1 MTGRAIVWIK
11 RSQGRTHFLIPSS
24 SRPTQSH
31 VGVDPPLFQSTQ
43 ICETT
48 QKPPSALFSCHSKIS
63 RHTSW
68 DPRFFFSVPPHQAAA
83 RVHALPE
90 IATCD
95 QSFCSVSTYTQCPL
109 PLSSQYL
116 CLGLAGGGEP
126 LLLLL
131 LLLQRRHSKQP
142 KPWSR
147 QTSEPRR
154 RTLGG
159 LRRRR
164 GHFTGRVPP

>member
-31 VGVDPPLFQSTQ
+31 VGVDPPPLSIDPNMRDYPEAAVCTLLLPFQNFQTHILGSQ
-43 ICETT
+43 ILLLC
-48 QKPPSALFSCHSKIS
+48 
-63 RHTSW
+63 
-68 DPRFFFSVPPHQAAA
+68 PPHQAAA

-131 LLLQRRHSKQP
+131 LLQRRHSKQP

-154 RTLGG
+154 RTFGG

>member
-1 MTGRAIVWIK
+1 MSGLNAPRE
-11 RSQGRTHFLIPSS
+11 GLISL
-24 SRPTQSH
+24 SRRRHAQRNPMSGLT
-31 VGVDPPLFQSTQ
+31 PPLFQSTQ

-68 DPRFFFSVPPHQAAA
+68 DPRFFFSVPLLRRRRAFMLCPKSQH
-83 RVHALPE
+83 VISPFV
-90 IATCD
+90 
-95 QSFCSVSTYTQCPL
+95 QSLYTQCPL

-131 LLLQRRHSKQP
+131 LQRRHSKQP

-154 RTLGG
+154 RTFGG